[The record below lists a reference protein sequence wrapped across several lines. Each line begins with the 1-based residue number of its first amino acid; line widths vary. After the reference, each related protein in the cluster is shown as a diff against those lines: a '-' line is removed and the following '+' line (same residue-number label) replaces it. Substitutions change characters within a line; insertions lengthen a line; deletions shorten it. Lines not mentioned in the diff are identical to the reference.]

1 MHLLVFMMFIINGEF
16 TGCGKYCCLNLKM
29 QDIAAYIFLDIY
41 GYAFQNKGIRK
52 EHSHEHL

>member
-1 MHLLVFMMFIINGEF
+1 MWKVLLFE
-16 TGCGKYCCLNLKM
+16 LKM